1 MKLAQYLKDEKIIG
15 LADETGIIERW
26 RWGRRLVCDDEKW
39 TETGQRRL
47 RDGVRSRLRKQAE
60 DAGMA
65 LSESEINYRIQC
77 ANAYPKK
84 SMVLSAAGHHGSWRA
99 LCDAAFPAFSSDNS
113 EPDYDPRSER
123 TRQRP
128 KPDNPL
134 PEQHRPRELFPPE
147 KFGPASTI
155 GELSAYAQE
164 MRELTERFAAR
175 DEARDRYLSTLRAKA
190 GVTDDTAWADA
201 EELDLWGSA

>member
-1 MKLAQYLKDEKIIG
+1 MKLAQYLKDEKIVS

-47 RDGVRSRLRKQAE
+47 RDGVAARLRAQAE
-60 DAGMA
+60 AAGLV
-65 LSESEINYRIQC
+65 LSETEIKYRIQC

-84 SMVLSAAGHHGSWRA
+84 SMVVSAAGHHRTWTA
-99 LCDAAFPAFSSDNS
+99 LIQATFPAQSGDNS
-113 EPDYDPRSER
+113 EPDYDPRDER

-128 KPDNPL
+128 KPVNPL
-134 PEQHRPRELFPPE
+134 PERNDPRELFPPE
-147 KFGPASTI
+147 KFGPQSTI
-155 GELSAYAQE
+155 GELTAYADE

-175 DEARDRYLSTLRAKA
+175 DDARTAYLSKLLAKA
-190 GVTDDTAWADA
+190 GVTPDTAWADA
-201 EELDLWGSA
+201 DDELDLWG